1 MRSEDSMLSSKA
13 SISSMWWSESG
24 VGVVEREGTERDDC
38 ALCRECSDSAERG
51 VLGAEERY
59 DDEADDHEEPA
70 ECASAA
76 LSMAAGCVG
85 APVAGD
91 DERGRSGPEDS
102 CAGASG
108 AERRISAHGEE
119 AQYEKEK
126 TSSSSGAGDAACCVC

>member
-1 MRSEDSMLSSKA
+1 ML
-13 SISSMWWSESG
+13 WSESG

-59 DDEADDHEEPA
+59 DDEADDHEEPD

-85 APVAGD
+85 IAAAGEG
-91 DERGRSGPEDS
+91 ERGRRVSEDG
-102 CAGASG
+102 CAGATGSKRPG
-108 AERRISAHGEE
+108 SAHGEE